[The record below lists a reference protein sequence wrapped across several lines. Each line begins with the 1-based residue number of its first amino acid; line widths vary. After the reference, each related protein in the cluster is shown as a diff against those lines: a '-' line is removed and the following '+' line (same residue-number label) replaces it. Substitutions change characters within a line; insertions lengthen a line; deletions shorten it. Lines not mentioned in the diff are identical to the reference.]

1 MIPLQCLGI
10 RRSSLDNY
18 HRRRS
23 QRKSCTQQI
32 VGRLHNPPYQCEPS
46 CWQMQS
52 DGEDNRSLAETRPPD
67 FRSLFVWNPSRHK
80 SLQSIPCAF
89 ERWSILQH
97 QFSCHTA
104 LEKVLLHQGKP
115 STHRQLRNH
124 LDNSVFGAIYEFSIW
139 GYNSLRVSTLLS
151 VMKIKINGVIT
162 FRPARSKVGKHI
174 TLYDS
179 PDTPCAITKKA
190 SNCGL
195 VLGGNKEVRK

>member
-1 MIPLQCLGI
+1 MEEKELVLLSPAIVTL
-10 RRSSLDNY
+10 RSWSE
-18 HRRRS
+18 
-23 QRKSCTQQI
+23 I
-32 VGRLHNPPYQCEPS
+32 
-46 CWQMQS
+46 
-52 DGEDNRSLAETRPPD
+52 
-67 FRSLFVWNPSRHK
+67 LFQKYKKPFCMNPSRHK
-80 SLQSIPCAF
+80 SLQSHPCAF
-89 ERWSILQH
+89 ERWCILQH

-104 LEKVLLHQGKP
+104 LEMVLLHQGKP
-115 STHRQLRNH
+115 GTHGQLRNH
-124 LDNSVFGAIYEFSIW
+124 LDNSVFGAIYELNIW

-195 VLGGNKEVRK
+195 VLGGNREVRK

>member
-1 MIPLQCLGI
+1 M
-10 RRSSLDNY
+10 
-18 HRRRS
+18 
-23 QRKSCTQQI
+23 
-32 VGRLHNPPYQCEPS
+32 
-46 CWQMQS
+46 
-52 DGEDNRSLAETRPPD
+52 
-67 FRSLFVWNPSRHK
+67 NPSRHK

-124 LDNSVFGAIYEFSIW
+124 LDNSVLGAIYEFSIW

-162 FRPARSKVGKHI
+162 FRAARSKVGKHKPYM
-174 TLYDS
+174 TRLTPRAQSQRKLLTVDLYSVEIKKWENKTRFSMDS
-179 PDTPCAITKKA
+179 
-190 SNCGL
+190 NFL
-195 VLGGNKEVRK
+195 VLTRKNKENSF